1 MTAKETIVR
10 KVARLLGLA
19 ATEGVGWTS
28 AALKVA
34 RSRTRAVLLEAADVL
49 GLTGVTKLRKEE
61 LAKRV
66 VAVLKELR
74 QAGARAQEKVTGV
87 KKSKAPPAKGATAPA
102 AAVKPP
108 KTAAAPERAT
118 VAEPAPPAP
127 AKAPKASKAPKG
139 PKAPA
144 AVSAEAGAPA
154 STAAAAPAE
163 DHGPEQDPTSAAKL
177 DLGPA
182 GRTETHVAQIP
193 WGYGQDRVT
202 AAAVDPDR
210 LYAWWEVTDVAIELA
225 RQRLGSKGAHADLA
239 LRVFDT
245 TGLIFDGT
253 NAHSWFDHRIDR
265 ATRQWFF
272 SIGKPTSSAYVELG
286 LVAGDGG
293 FARISRSSRVDFP
306 RKEPVAWAAPEWMT
320 VVAGQAHH
328 HGPAAAPA
336 PAAGGATG
344 SPGAPA
350 PGASAG
356 LPPPPGGPGGGPGP
370 GPGAEPTGL
379 GPLITWVERSGPG
392 FDAAPLWI
400 LRQTATGRQLLVGE
414 RFEDRVEWREVTGEG
429 WYQLSARAEWHEAAT
444 ITSWDS
450 GPLEHPVEVLDLVR
464 EAWQGRSY
472 GFQLGPVT
480 HVVHGPWEIVIKNLG
495 ASVSRSVLAR
505 WQIYRSWITEAGH
518 EVQVSPLGAP
528 PGAQAGAL
536 SGGSEGRLGASERAW
551 AGGSELRLGGA
562 SEAWRLGAS
571 ELRMR
576 GASELRWVGGSEQV
590 AGGASE
596 RRLQRGGAERL
607 GGASEARLGG
617 ASEWSQGGA
626 SEQRLREGQ
635 ARLPLG
641 GSEARLGGSEGRLG
655 GERTSPPP
663 APGAYPSV
671 EEE

>member
-34 RSRTRAVLLEAADVL
+34 RSRTRAVLLEAASVL
-49 GLTGVTKLRKEE
+49 GLSGVTKLRKEE
-61 LAKRV
+61 LAKQV

-87 KKSKAPPAKGATAPA
+87 KKSKAPPAKGAAAPAAEEKAPKPPAAKAKAPEPAAPA
-102 AAVKPP
+102 AAKARTKPP
-108 KTAAAPERAT
+108 RAAKGAPPPAGSAEPATAAVPPPPADAAAP
-118 VAEPAPPAP
+118 
-127 AKAPKASKAPKG
+127 G
-139 PKAPA
+139 
-144 AVSAEAGAPA
+144 AEA
-154 STAAAAPAE
+154 
-163 DHGPEQDPTSAAKL
+163 PEQDPTSTAKL

-182 GRTETHVAQIP
+182 GRAETHVAQIP

-225 RQRLGSKGAHADLA
+225 RQRLGPKGAHADLA
-239 LRVFDT
+239 LRIFDT

-253 NAHSWFDHRIDR
+253 NAHAWFDHRIDR

-286 LVAGDGG
+286 LVAGDGA
-293 FARISRSSRVDFP
+293 FARIARSSRVDFP

-320 VVAGQAHH
+320 VVAGHAHH
-328 HGPAAAPA
+328 HGPAPTPAHQGGGAPGAPPA
-336 PAAGGATG
+336 PAAGGPAGHAPATATG
-344 SPGAPA
+344 AA
-350 PGASAG
+350 AG
-356 LPPPPGGPGGGPGP
+356 PS
-370 GPGAEPTGL
+370 AEPTGL
-379 GPLITWVERSGPG
+379 GPLVTWVERSGPG
-392 FDAAPLWI
+392 FDSAPLWI

-444 ITSWDS
+444 LTSWDS

-480 HVVHGPWEIVIKNLG
+480 HVVHGPWEVVIKNLG

-505 WQIYRSWITEAGH
+505 WQIYRSWITESGH
-518 EVQVSPLGAP
+518 EIQVAPLGSP
-528 PGAQAGAL
+528 PGAPAPLVA
-536 SGGSEGRLGASERAW
+536 GGSEERLGASERRW

-596 RRLQRGGAERL
+596 RLGQRSAAERL
-607 GGASEARLGG
+607 GGASESRLGG

-655 GERTSPPP
+655 GGERPAPPP
-663 APGAYPSV
+663 APGTYPSV